1 MIIELTAEEFD
12 TKIYDLT
19 NTKEDAELKFLG
31 GRPAIIDFYAAWC
44 GPCKM
49 LTTTLELLE
58 DEYEGKVDF
67 YKVNI
72 EDALEVATK
81 FRVMSVPTVLYIPTK
96 GEPEMSPGAPN
107 KDQLKYLLDGLI
119 EKSKW

>member
-119 EKSKW
+119 EKSK